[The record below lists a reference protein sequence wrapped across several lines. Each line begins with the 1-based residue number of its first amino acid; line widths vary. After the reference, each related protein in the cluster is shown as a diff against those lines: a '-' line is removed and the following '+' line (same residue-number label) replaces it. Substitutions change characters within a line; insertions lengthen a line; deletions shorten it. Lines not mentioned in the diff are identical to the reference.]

1 MPKTIFN
8 FFKDLLD
15 DIVFGVK
22 NIFEFL
28 GGIIE
33 AFLQLFK
40 DIFIPSDGY
49 FTNKF
54 KSLSNLLKGKFES
67 NVDAIETL
75 KNSSSTESITNH
87 TVTIMGTSVN
97 FKFDFISKAK
107 PVCNAIF
114 LGLGGIF
121 LAWYNYRKVYQ
132 LIRGT
137 APISGNN
144 PNGGGSNDN

>member
-1 MPKTIFN
+1 MPETIFN
-8 FFKDLLD
+8 FFKDLIK
-15 DIVFGVK
+15 DISSGVK
-22 NIFEFL
+22 SIFQFL

-40 DIFIPSDGY
+40 DIFIPNDGY

-54 KSLSNLLKGKFES
+54 KSLSDLLEGKFSS

-97 FKFDFISKAK
+97 FKFDFISKVK
-107 PVCNAIF
+107 PICNALF

-144 PNGGGSNDN
+144 PGGGSNDN

>member
-1 MPKTIFN
+1 M
-8 FFKDLLD
+8 
-15 DIVFGVK
+15 
-22 NIFEFL
+22 
-28 GGIIE
+28 GGLIE

-107 PVCNAIF
+107 PICNALF

-137 APISGNN
+137 APITGDN
-144 PNGGGSNDN
+144 PSGGGSSDN